1 MNNMDNSILEIVVRN
16 NVEVVDSRLIAIELN
31 ISHAQ
36 FYRTIK
42 DNQTDIE
49 SVFGRVCFSHETLN
63 TAGGM
68 QQVKFA
74 YLTEDQATYL
84 MTLCR
89 NTPEVKKL
97 KLKLVKSFSESKKRI
112 KSSVTNASELE
123 YQLSLKDKEIEIL
136 KLNLELESYKV
147 SLAETT
153 KLVKENQSLIKQS
166 MECISLQDE
175 KNFEN
180 GYYLQRLVEITDE
193 HPFVKKVL
201 DLKWAIKSTGY
212 TFSHLSYTIRDLLK
226 LFGVGDLNIRVVA
239 RNVSNVFQVEKK
251 KLPSEK
257 KETYK
262 YTGEDLIYPVAVI
275 ACLRELNWEDL
286 RDALEIDY
294 KIKFPSSNRKFF
306 PKNNN

>member
-1 MNNMDNSILEIVVRN
+1 MDNSILNIVVKN
-16 NVEVVDSRLIAIELN
+16 DVEVVDSRLLAIEINIQHKNLLETIRKYKDRLEKRGHLAFETETVQNSVGAKNQAVFYWLN
-31 ISHAQ
+31 ERHCI
-36 FYRTIK
+36 
-42 DNQTDIE
+42 
-49 SVFGRVCFSHETLN
+49 L
-63 TAGGM
+63 
-68 QQVKFA
+68 
-74 YLTEDQATYL
+74 LT
-84 MTLCR
+84 TLCR
-89 NTPEVKKL
+89 NTEQVVELKDKIEESFYQARQANKNSKISNSELDLLKLEIEKL
-97 KLKLVKSFSESKKRI
+97 KLEKENIKL
-112 KSSVTNASELE
+112 TTELD
-123 YQLSLKDKEIEIL
+123 SH
-136 KLNLELESYKV
+136 KLALE
-147 SLAETT
+147 ETR